1 MSQES
6 YSLKEVAELLG
17 MSRRTLQRHLQ
28 EGAFPGRFLALGSDG
43 LEIRVPGE
51 DVRQLLE
58 GERGASPPSSA
69 YTMPIPGR
77 LSELDSMVPY
87 RPQVPEPVSAPPL
100 YTSALTHSDLE
111 SLRDA
116 MLAIVREERESF
128 MGAVRDALVARDR
141 EIDRL
146 RETVAGLRQ
155 SVDGMRGGLEAVER
169 KVSAAWQAS
178 EIRPWSWAEALGGLE
193 PEGVDVDR
201 LLRELG
207 DLEALL
213 GTPRD

>member
-6 YSLKEVAELLG
+6 YSLREVAELLG

-28 EGAFPGRFLALGSDG
+28 DGAFPGRFLALGPEG

-58 GERGASPPSSA
+58 GERSA
-69 YTMPIPGR
+69 PVPTQYTMPIPGR

-87 RPQVPEPVSAPPL
+87 RAPLPEPASAPPV
-100 YTSALTHSDLE
+100 YTSALTSSDLE

-116 MLAIVREERESF
+116 MLAIVREEREAF
-128 MGAVRDALVARDR
+128 MGAVREALLVRDQ
-141 EIDRL
+141 EIERL
-146 RETVAGLRQ
+146 RGVVLDMRRGLERVEAGLEV
-155 SVDGMRGGLEAVER
+155 VDRRVA
-169 KVSAAWQAS
+169 AAWRAS
-178 EIRPWSWAEALGGLE
+178 EVQPWSWAEALGSQE

-201 LLRELG
+201 LLRELA

-213 GTPRD
+213 SQAS

>member
-28 EGAFPGRFLALGSDG
+28 EGAFPGRFLALGNEG

-51 DVRQLLE
+51 DVRQLLD
-58 GERGASPPSSA
+58 GERGATPTSA

-116 MLAIVREERESF
+116 MLAIVREEREGF
-128 MGAVRDALVARDR
+128 MTAVRDALVARDH
-141 EIDRL
+141 EIERL
-146 RETVAGLRQ
+146 RETVAGLRH
-155 SVDGMRGGLEAVER
+155 SVDGMRVGLEAVER
-169 KVSAAWQAS
+169 RVSAAWQAS
-178 EIRPWSWAEALGGLE
+178 EVKPWSWAEALGGLE

-213 GTPRD
+213 GPPRD

>member
-43 LEIRVPGE
+43 LEIRVPAE

-58 GERGASPPSSA
+58 GERGVSAASA

-100 YTSALTHSDLE
+100 YASALTHSDLE

-128 MGAVRDALVARDR
+128 LGAVREALVARDR
-141 EIDRL
+141 EIERL
-146 RETVAGLRQ
+146 RETVAGLRA
-155 SVDGMRGGLEAVER
+155 SMDGMRGGLEAVER
-169 KVSAAWQAS
+169 RVSAAWQAS
-178 EIRPWSWAEALGGLE
+178 EVRPWSWAEALGGLE
-193 PEGVDVDR
+193 PESVDVDR

>member
-6 YSLKEVAELLG
+6 FSLKEVAELLG

-28 EGAFPGRFLALGSDG
+28 EGAFPGRFLALGGDG
-43 LEIRVPGE
+43 LEIRVPAE

-58 GERGASPPSSA
+58 GERAATPASA

-77 LSELDSMVPY
+77 LSDLDSMVPY

-100 YTSALTHSDLE
+100 YTSTLTHSDLE

-128 MGAVRDALVARDR
+128 LGAVRDALVARDR
-141 EIDRL
+141 EIERL
-146 RETVAGLRQ
+146 RETVAGLRA

-169 KVSAAWQAS
+169 RVNAAWQAS
-178 EIRPWSWAEALGGLE
+178 EVRPWSWAEALGGVE
-193 PEGVDVDR
+193 PESVDVDR